1 MRRSRC
7 FQHAP
12 FKAYNRTNILIRLQN
27 NNNFIKI
34 PNFFKKF
41 VTFPQKSLK
50 NPQKHPLTSPKAYHP
65 NQLSAQDRK
74 KLPRLHVYLRSIN
87 KSLACEGSS

>member
-50 NPQKHPLTSPKAYHP
+50 NPQKQSPNPISTGDIMAVIQK
-65 NQLSAQDRK
+65 NG
-74 KLPRLHVYLRSIN
+74 N
-87 KSLACEGSS
+87 KSAVRYKFLGITTPKSTNFWE

>member
-7 FQHAP
+7 FQHAT

-50 NPQKHPLTSPKAYHP
+50 NPQKQSPNP
-65 NQLSAQDRK
+65 ISTGDEL
-74 KLPRLHVYLRSIN
+74 
-87 KSLACEGSS
+87 C